1 MKTAIQLCICFLLAG
16 LSIQVVA
23 QEEQA
28 QDSLKRGSIHP
39 GFIIT
44 LKGDTVRGYLLNI
57 NLLANQKMTFYYKD
71 SSDFKGRIKY
81 KAKEI
86 KAYQVGNRYYES
98 MKYSFTN
105 STLTHNF
112 ILKKLDGPTELYMW
126 YYNPDQPDY
135 FAKDLTLE
143 DISKAVLFNET
154 ELWINVF
161 GMKPDGEFTEL
172 TGLRFLM
179 KFAKN
184 MSAYVADNAELAQ
197 KIHSKTKGYQG
208 IPRDLENI
216 IREYN
221 KWKTEQDQKIGMMSN

>member
-1 MKTAIQLCICFLLAG
+1 MKITVQFFICIFLTCFSLPA
-16 LSIQVVA
+16 VA
-23 QEEQA
+23 QEIQVP
-28 QDSLKRGSIHP
+28 DSLKRGSIHP
-39 GFIIT
+39 GLIIT
-44 LKGDTVRGYLLNI
+44 LQGDTIEGYMLNI
-57 NLLANQKMTFYYKD
+57 NLWLNQKITFYYKD

-81 KAKEI
+81 KANDI
-86 KAYQVGNRYYES
+86 KAYQVGNRFYES

-105 STLTHNF
+105 STHTHNF
-112 ILKKLDGPTELYMW
+112 KLKKLDGPIDLYMW

-135 FAKDLTLE
+135 FSKDLTLE
-143 DISKAVLFNET
+143 DISKAVLFNEA
-154 ELWINVF
+154 ELWTNVF

-197 KIHSKTKGYQG
+197 KILNKTKGYQG
-208 IPRDLENI
+208 IPRDIENI

-221 KWKTEQDQKIGMMSN
+221 KWKTENDQNN